1 MSTPCIPCIPRI
13 PEPLTSTNPGYTAGP
28 MYPGRAPEVRKL
40 YRIEEVA
47 DLLGL
52 GRTAVFEQLRIGRL
66 RSVKIGRC
74 RRVPAE
80 WLDEFVAALKAEA
93 EDAA

>member
-1 MSTPCIPCIPRI
+1 
-13 PEPLTSTNPGYTAGP
+13 